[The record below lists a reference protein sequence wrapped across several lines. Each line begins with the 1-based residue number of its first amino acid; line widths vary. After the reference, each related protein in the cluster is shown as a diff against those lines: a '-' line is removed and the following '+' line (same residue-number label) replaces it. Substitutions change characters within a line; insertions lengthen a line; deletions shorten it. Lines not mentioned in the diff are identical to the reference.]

1 MVANRKI
8 LIVDDEH
15 PIADTLAAILQQNGF
30 DVYVAYSGDRAVE
43 LALLIEPDLVVSD
56 VMMPDKNG
64 IEVVAAVRANLPKC
78 KTLLFSGSAAAA
90 DLLKLAR
97 QSGYKGDILAKPVH
111 PSDLLIKLNDL
122 AA

>member
-1 MVANRKI
+1 MINNCKI
-8 LIVDDEH
+8 LVVDDEH

-30 DVYVAYSGDRAVE
+30 DVYVAYSGSRAIE
-43 LALLIEPDLVVSD
+43 LALLIEPDLLVSD

-64 IEVVAAVRANLPKC
+64 IEVAAAVRAKLPRC

-90 DLLKLAR
+90 DLLKVAR
-97 QSGYKGDILAKPVH
+97 ESGYDGDILAKPVH
-111 PSDLLIKLNDL
+111 PSDLLVKLDDL